1 MESTD
6 PQVAPGDVED
16 DDGITGS
23 TMPTNQAEAEL
34 DDWSPVTSS
43 QLESS
48 VQKVAASSSRL
59 LFLAVSLSIILERLN
74 GHETLWR
81 VLILQIL
88 FTFCEMFLSALILV
102 FFIVL

>member
-6 PQVAPGDVED
+6 PQGTPGDVEN

-23 TMPTNQAEAEL
+23 TMPTSQGEAEL

-48 VQKVAASSSRL
+48 VRKVAASTSRL
-59 LFLAVSLSIILERLN
+59 LFLTVSLNSILENTCYFLN
-74 GHETLWR
+74 ASEANCH
-81 VLILQIL
+81 V
-88 FTFCEMFLSALILV
+88 
-102 FFIVL
+102 

>member
-23 TMPTNQAEAEL
+23 TMPTSQAEAEL
-34 DDWSPVTSS
+34 DDWSPVTNS

-48 VQKVAASSSRL
+48 VQKVAGSSSRL
-59 LFLAVSLSIILERLN
+59 LFLAVSLSIILDRARLN
-74 GHETLWR
+74 VFETL
-81 VLILQIL
+81 
-88 FTFCEMFLSALILV
+88 
-102 FFIVL
+102 